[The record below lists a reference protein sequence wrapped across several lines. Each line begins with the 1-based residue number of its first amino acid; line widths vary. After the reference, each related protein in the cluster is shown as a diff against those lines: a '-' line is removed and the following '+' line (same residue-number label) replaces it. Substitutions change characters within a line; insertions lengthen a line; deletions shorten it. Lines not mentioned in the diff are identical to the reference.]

1 MSKTT
6 RCFGGVAL
14 AFVILG
20 VVIWKLIPAPSV
32 QDPEANTKAQIVL
45 PKRTPQQKMGDDFLE
60 SYASEATT
68 GQQDIQVFYDY
79 LTNVFLLIKNR
90 DSAQY
95 AINEDLSEFLLGKNS
110 DRAALVS
117 QNSHI
122 FDKEKRIID
131 RWGTPIHIHTISHNN
146 FELRSGG
153 PDQKLFTED
162 DVSWPQK

>member
-6 RCFGGVAL
+6 RCFWGVAL

-20 VVIWKLIPAPSV
+20 VVIWKLLPASSV
-32 QDPEANTKAQIVL
+32 QEPEANTKAQIAL
-45 PKRTPQQKMGDDFLE
+45 PKRTPQQKMGDDFME
-60 SYASEATT
+60 NYASKTST
-68 GQQDIQVFYDY
+68 GQQDIHLFHDY
-79 LTNVFLLIKNR
+79 LTNVFILIKNR

-95 AINEDLSEFLLGKNS
+95 AINEDLSSFLLGKNS
-110 DRAALVS
+110 DGAALVS
-117 QNSHI
+117 ENSHI
-122 FDKEKRIID
+122 FDAEKRIID